1 MAQSQR
7 EIQRKAL
14 TSELTGHVPPLS
26 LQNATTALPEDESRK
41 FEPVKSGGAQV
52 RSNKQG
58 FGFSLVKRFYNFI
71 TKLKTIWQK
80 GMQMWEELE
89 DQYLSELSKPNKV
102 KSRLQN
108 MGLDGL
114 VVIGRVDSDTNACL
128 LAENSRTLWWLD
140 ARRLLVVIWNARR
153 VSQA

>member
-1 MAQSQR
+1 MLDPYGSIPKRNSKKGTNQR
-7 EIQRKAL
+7 TYWPCSSPKP
-14 TSELTGHVPPLS
+14 S
-26 LQNATTALPEDESRK
+26 NATTALPEDESRK

-128 LAENSRTLWWLD
+128 LAENSRTLW
-140 ARRLLVVIWNARR
+140 
-153 VSQA
+153 